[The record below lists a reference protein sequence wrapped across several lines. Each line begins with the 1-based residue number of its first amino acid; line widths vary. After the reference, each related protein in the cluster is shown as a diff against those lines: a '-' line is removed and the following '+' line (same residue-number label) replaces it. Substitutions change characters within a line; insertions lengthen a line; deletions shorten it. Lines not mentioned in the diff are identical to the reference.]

1 MPGYT
6 QNSIKVFLGDFIYNI
21 KDRMYLVDL
30 LKPIIPEVNLVK
42 YKLKNQPVEL
52 VLNENESEL
61 NEKSVEFDVEEKL
74 LLKDKDSLLTSI
86 SNKKF
91 LEGYNSDDKEML
103 ASVYNGSCSSCYTN
117 LPAQALVD
125 AQKGVELIECP
136 SCSIFLYF
144 DEDR

>member
-1 MPGYT
+1 
-6 QNSIKVFLGDFIYNI
+6 
-21 KDRMYLVDL
+21 
-30 LKPIIPEVNLVK
+30 
-42 YKLKNQPVEL
+42 
-52 VLNENESEL
+52 
-61 NEKSVEFDVEEKL
+61 
-74 LLKDKDSLLTSI
+74 
-86 SNKKF
+86 
-91 LEGYNSDDKEML
+91 ML